1 MKTYDEPIDMT
12 AAYQQ
17 VMENQ
22 KKKTQKR
29 WQDDDGDGKWYEKS
43 DVDGKIS
50 DREKKAIKKEDATYG
65 YDKKGNSLN
74 PKDKKKAKKE
84 EVDAPEG
91 EQLDEISADTALK
104 ASKAADVKR
113 GKLAVAGD
121 REGAAAKSAQAVR
134 LYKKQAAKR
143 KQENQKEEV
152 ERTEVKK
159 LEEAFVFSN
168 DEWQDL
174 AEHGK
179 FIDELNEEELV
190 EFMEV
195 CLLETAE
202 DDNDLVEICEEI
214 ETLELHDAYFEE
226 SWAHIAV
233 GSAKKARDLTS
244 KKDGGDKKPARLE
257 RMKSAVKKAASK
269 IKGAVKKVA
278 KKGAQAAGKVT
289 GEFQASR
296 EKQKKKALN
305 RPDSKPKEKES
316 DDDGTGGKLD
326 KLLAKTRGKRNGSDS
341 DTSSSSDSSGSSDQ
355 SGSSSSSSSSSG
367 STRKAVGGA
376 LKSVGRLIKKGLK
389 KAVGKTSRLV
399 SKGSDKLA
407 KRLGED
413 YDEIA
418 GLVESGLFTFDE
430 IENVLELDEAERDL
444 GDRLHRKRKLYDK
457 TTKKAMKFARDEGEA
472 SGHARYRMGSIS
484 REMDGIR
491 AKMKKQEGK

>member
-1 MKTYDEPIDMT
+1 MTMKTFDEPIDMT
-12 AAYQQ
+12 AAYKQ
-17 VMENQ
+17 VVENQ
-22 KKKTQKR
+22 KNKKTQKR

-50 DREKKAIKKEDATYG
+50 ERE
-65 YDKKGNSLN
+65 
-74 PKDKKKAKKE
+74 KKAKKE
-84 EVDAPEG
+84 EVDAPDG

-121 REGAAAKSAQAVR
+121 KEGAAAKSAQAVR

-152 ERTEVKK
+152 ETTEVKK
-159 LEEAFVFSN
+159 LKEAFVLSN

-202 DDNDLVEICEEI
+202 DDDDLVEICEEI
-214 ETLELHDAYFEE
+214 ETLELHNAYFEE

-233 GSAKKARDLTS
+233 GSAKKASELTS

-257 RMKSAVKKAASK
+257 RMKSAVKKAAKK

-278 KKGAQAAGKVT
+278 KKGAQAAGKVA

-296 EKQKKKALN
+296 EKQKKAALN
-305 RPDSKPKEKES
+305 RPDSKPKEKQS
-316 DDDGTGGKLD
+316 NDDGTGGKLD
-326 KLLAKTRGKRNGSDS
+326 KLLAKTRGKRNGSNS
-341 DTSSSSDSSGSSDQ
+341 DTSSSSDSSGSSNQ

-376 LKSVGRLIKKGLK
+376 LKSVGSLIKKGLK

-399 SKGSDKLA
+399 AKGSDKLA

-430 IENVLELDEAERDL
+430 IENVLDLDE
-444 GDRLHRKRKLYDK
+444 KIS
-457 TTKKAMKFARDEGEA
+457 A
-472 SGHARYRMGSIS
+472 SGYARAKKYREDQARQKDRDDNAKWEEKARTHKWDGKTWNKRDKPTHEKGTGPHARKARG
-484 REMDGIR
+484 E
-491 AKMKKQEGK
+491 

>member
-1 MKTYDEPIDMT
+1 MTMKTFDEPIDMT

-17 VMENQ
+17 VVENQ

-50 DREKKAIKKEDATYG
+50 ERE
-65 YDKKGNSLN
+65 
-74 PKDKKKAKKE
+74 KKAKKE
-84 EVDAPEG
+84 EVDAPDG

-121 REGAAAKSAQAVR
+121 KEGAAAKSAQAVR

-152 ERTEVKK
+152 ERTEGKK
-159 LEEAFVFSN
+159 LKEAFVFSN

-233 GSAKKARDLTS
+233 GSAKKAHDLTS
-244 KKDGGDKKPARLE
+244 KKDGGGKKPARLE

-278 KKGAQAAGKVT
+278 KKGAQAAGKVA

-296 EKQKKKALN
+296 EKQKKAALN
-305 RPDSKPKEKES
+305 RPDSKPKEKQS
-316 DDDGTGGKLD
+316 NDDGTGGKLD

-341 DTSSSSDSSGSSDQ
+341 DTSSSSDSSGSSNQ

-399 SKGSDKLA
+399 AKGSDKLA

-418 GLVESGLFTFDE
+418 GLVESGLFSFEE
-430 IENVLELDEAERDL
+430 IENVLELDEKISASGYARAKKWREDQARQKDREDNAKWEEKARTHKGDGKTWNKRDKPTHEK
-444 GDRLHRKRKLYDK
+444 GTGPHARKL
-457 TTKKAMKFARDEGEA
+457 AGE
-472 SGHARYRMGSIS
+472 
-484 REMDGIR
+484 
-491 AKMKKQEGK
+491 